1 MSLAPKDLSSLLSIV
16 SEESCGSSFESLSAL
31 LHQLFGKADHFR
43 AGSVLVMLL
52 QQPDLLPSSPQRL
65 TALYLLWEM
74 YRTEPLAANPFAAVF
89 AHLLNPAGG
98 GEERLLS
105 GFLPPITQPEKFFL
119 SQLMLAPPRD
129 LFKKT
134 PRQVSCMDVTNMPQS
149 IDISG
154 LQLALAERQSELPTQ
169 SKASFPSI
177 LNDPDPD
184 SSNSGFDSSVANQII
199 ESLVTGPRP
208 PLESKLEIS
217 SSLSENIKLT
227 SHTPRVTLTSNQ
239 TSVCLSVLRSL
250 PPRVHQ
256 AAAASVHVCEDELAW
271 LNPTEPDH
279 SIQWD
284 RSMCVKNS
292 TGVEIKRIMSKA
304 FKSPLSAQQQS
315 QLLAELEKDPK
326 LVYHIGLS
334 PAKLPD
340 LVENN
345 PLVAIEMLLKL
356 MQSSQITE
364 YFSVLVNMDM
374 SLHSMEVVN
383 RLTTAVD
390 LPPEFIHLYISNCIS
405 TCEQIKDK
413 YMQNRLV
420 RLVCVFLQSLIRNKI
435 INVQDLFI
443 EVQAFCIEFSR
454 IREAAGLFR
463 LLKTLDTGEN
473 PAETKPAK

>member
-1 MSLAPKDLSSLLSIV
+1 MSLAPKELSNLLSII
-16 SEESCGSSFESLSAL
+16 SEEACTNTFESLST
-31 LHQLFGKADHFR
+31 HFHHYFGKGEHFR
-43 AGSVLVMLL
+43 VGSVLVMLL
-52 QQPDLLPSSPQRL
+52 QQPDLLPSSAQRL

-74 YRTEPLAANPFAAVF
+74 YRTEPMAANPFAAVF
-89 AHLLNPAGG
+89 AHLLNPGPH
-98 GEERLLS
+98 GEEHEKVLS
-105 GFLPPITQPEKFFL
+105 GFLPPITQAEKFFL

-134 PRQVSCMDVTNMPQS
+134 PRQVSCMDVGNMPQS

-199 ESLVTGPRP
+199 ESLSTGPRP
-208 PLESKLEIS
+208 PLESHFRPELI
-217 SSLSENIKLT
+217 
-227 SHTPRVTLTSNQ
+227 R
-239 TSVCLSVLRSL
+239 
-250 PPRVHQ
+250 PPPPL
-256 AAAASVHVCEDELAW
+256 HVCEDELAW
-271 LNPTEPDH
+271 LNPTEPEH
-279 SIQWD
+279 SVQWD

-292 TGVEIKRIMSKA
+292 TGLEIKRIMAKA

-334 PAKLPD
+334 PSKLPD

-463 LLKTLDTGEN
+463 LLKTLDTGESPPDN
-473 PAETKPAK
+473 NKPSK

>member
-1 MSLAPKDLSSLLSIV
+1 MTLAPKDLSNLLSII
-16 SEESCGSSFESLSAL
+16 SEEACTNTFESLSAAF
-31 LHQLFGKADHFR
+31 HHYFGKAEHFR
-43 AGSVLVMLL
+43 VGSVLVMLL

-89 AHLLNPAGG
+89 AHLLNPSPVGD
-98 GEERLLS
+98 EQERVLS
-105 GFLPPITQPEKFFL
+105 GFLPPITHPEKFFL
-119 SQLMLAPPRD
+119 SQLMLAPPRE

-134 PRQVSCMDVTNMPQS
+134 PRHVSCMDVANMPQS

-184 SSNSGFDSSVANQII
+184 SSNSGFDSSVANQIT

-208 PLESKLEIS
+208 ALESHFRPEFIRPS
-217 SSLSENIKLT
+217 
-227 SHTPRVTLTSNQ
+227 
-239 TSVCLSVLRSL
+239 
-250 PPRVHQ
+250 PPL
-256 AAAASVHVCEDELAW
+256 HVCEDEFAW
-271 LNPTEPDH
+271 LNPSEPQH
-279 SIQWD
+279 GLLWD

-292 TGVEIKRIMSKA
+292 TGVEVKRLMAKA
-304 FKSPLSAQQQS
+304 FKSPLSALQQS
-315 QLLAELEKDPK
+315 QLLGDLERDPK

-463 LLKTLDTGEN
+463 LLKTLDTGDT
-473 PAETKPAK
+473 PADIKPAK

>member
-1 MSLAPKDLSSLLSIV
+1 MSLAPRELSQLLGVV
-16 SEESCGSSFESLSAL
+16 SEEASSSSFEQLSA
-31 LHQLFGKADHFR
+31 HFHHHFGKAEHFR
-43 AGSVLVMLL
+43 VGSVLVLLL

-74 YRTEPLAANPFAAVF
+74 YRTEPLAQNPFAAVF
-89 AHLLNPAGG
+89 AHLLNPPAG
-98 GEERLLS
+98 EPERLLS

-134 PRQVSCMDVTNMPQS
+134 PRQVSCMDVSNMPQS

-208 PLESKLEIS
+208 PLESHFRPEFI
-217 SSLSENIKLT
+217 
-227 SHTPRVTLTSNQ
+227 R
-239 TSVCLSVLRSL
+239 
-250 PPRVHQ
+250 PPPPL
-256 AAAASVHVCEDELAW
+256 HVCEDELAW
-271 LNPTEPDH
+271 LNPIEPDH
-279 SIQWD
+279 SVQWD

-304 FKSPLSAQQQS
+304 FKSPLSSQQQT

-473 PAETKPAK
+473 PAEAKPAK

>member
-1 MSLAPKDLSSLLSIV
+1 MGII
-16 SEESCGSSFESLSAL
+16 SEDACANTFESLSTAF
-31 LHQLFGKADHFR
+31 HHFFGKAEHFR
-43 AGSVLVMLL
+43 VGSVLVMLL
-52 QQPDLLPSSPQRL
+52 QQPDLLAVLPSSPQRL

-89 AHLLNPAGG
+89 AHLLNPSPV
-98 GEERLLS
+98 GEEQEKPLS
-105 GFLPPITQPEKFFL
+105 GFLPPITQQEKFFL
-119 SQLMLAPPRD
+119 SQLMLAPPKE

-134 PRQVSCMDVTNMPQS
+134 PRQVSCMDVGNMPQS

-184 SSNSGFDSSVANQII
+184 SSNSGFDSSVANQIT
-199 ESLVTGPRP
+199 EALVTGPRP
-208 PLESKLEIS
+208 PLESHFRPEFI
-217 SSLSENIKLT
+217 
-227 SHTPRVTLTSNQ
+227 R
-239 TSVCLSVLRSL
+239 
-250 PPRVHQ
+250 PPPPL
-256 AAAASVHVCEDELAW
+256 HVCEDELAW
-271 LNPTEPDH
+271 LNPSEPDH
-279 SIQWD
+279 CVQWD
-284 RSMCVKNS
+284 RSMCVRNS

-304 FKSPLSAQQQS
+304 FKSPLSAQQQA
-315 QLLAELEKDPK
+315 QLLGELEKEPK

-473 PAETKPAK
+473 PAEAKPAK

>member
-1 MSLAPKDLSSLLSIV
+1 MTKTDFKNESSSQRTV
-16 SEESCGSSFESLSAL
+16 ESAEHHLGGGVHEHFRSLST
-31 LHQLFGKADHFR
+31 HFHHYFGKGEHFR
-43 AGSVLVMLL
+43 VGSVLVMLL
-52 QQPDLLPSSPQRL
+52 QQPDLLPSSAQRL

-74 YRTEPLAANPFAAVF
+74 YRTEPMAANPFAAVLRIF
-89 AHLLNPAGG
+89 STRAARRGAR
-98 GEERLLS
+98 ES
-105 GFLPPITQPEKFFL
+105 FLPPITQAEKFFL

-134 PRQVSCMDVTNMPQS
+134 PRQVSCLDVGTAPQS

-208 PLESKLEIS
+208 PLESHFRPELI
-217 SSLSENIKLT
+217 
-227 SHTPRVTLTSNQ
+227 R
-239 TSVCLSVLRSL
+239 
-250 PPRVHQ
+250 PPPPL
-256 AAAASVHVCEDELAW
+256 HVCEDELV
-271 LNPTEPDH
+271 
-279 SIQWD
+279 QWD

-292 TGVEIKRIMSKA
+292 TGLEIKRIMAKA

-334 PAKLPD
+334 PSKLPD

-356 MQSSQITE
+356 MPSSQITE

-443 EVQAFCIEFSR
+443 EVQAFVSSSVGSEKPPDSSDSSR
-454 IREAAGLFR
+454 RWTPE
-463 LLKTLDTGEN
+463 KTQQ
-473 PAETKPAK
+473 KPNLQSKN

>member
-1 MSLAPKDLSSLLSIV
+1 MTLAPKELSNLLGII
-16 SEESCGSSFESLSAL
+16 SEEACSNTFESLSTAF
-31 LHQLFGKADHFR
+31 HHYFGKAEHFR
-43 AGSVLVMLL
+43 VGSVLVMLL
-52 QQPDLLPSSPQRL
+52 QQPDLLAVLPSSPQRL

-89 AHLLNPAGG
+89 AHLLNPSPV
-98 GEERLLS
+98 GEEQEKPLC
-105 GFLPPITQPEKFFL
+105 GFLPPITQQEKFFL
-119 SQLMLAPPRD
+119 SQLMLAPPRE

-134 PRQVSCMDVTNMPQS
+134 PRQVSCMDVGNMPQS
-149 IDISG
+149 VDISG

-184 SSNSGFDSSVANQII
+184 SSNSGFDSSVANQIT
-199 ESLVTGPRP
+199 EALVTGPRP
-208 PLESKLEIS
+208 PLESHFRPEFI
-217 SSLSENIKLT
+217 
-227 SHTPRVTLTSNQ
+227 R
-239 TSVCLSVLRSL
+239 
-250 PPRVHQ
+250 PPPPL
-256 AAAASVHVCEDELAW
+256 HVCEDELSW
-271 LNPTEPDH
+271 LNPSEPEH
-279 SIQWD
+279 CVQWD
-284 RSMCVKNS
+284 RTMCVRNS

-304 FKSPLSAQQQS
+304 FKSPLSAAQQS
-315 QLLAELEKDPK
+315 QLLGELEKDPK
-326 LVYHIGLS
+326 LVYHIGLT

-463 LLKTLDTGEN
+463 LLKTLDTGET
-473 PAETKPAK
+473 PAEVKPAK